1 MHRSALLLSAAA
13 LLLNACQTTPP
24 ADESFEAR
32 FAKADTNK
40 DGKLSREEVSD
51 FVVHNVFDARDAN
64 KDGKLTPTEWWP
76 DNDATQRALFTKRDT
91 NKDGVVSLAE
101 ALAWGRTNK
110 GWGDIMDE
118 ADKNGDGFITPAEA
132 KAYIASKEGPVR

>member
-1 MHRSALLLSAAA
+1 MTRYALLPA
-13 LLLNACQTTPP
+13 LLFLGACQTTPP
-24 ADESFEAR
+24 PDESFEER
-32 FAKADTNK
+32 FARADVNK

-51 FVVHNVFDARDAN
+51 FVVHNVFDARDTN
-64 KDGKLTPTEWWP
+64 KDGKLTLEEWWP
-76 DNDATQRALFTKRDT
+76 GNDPVEIAKFKKRDR
-91 NKDGVVSLAE
+91 NKDGLVSLEE
-101 ALAWGRTNK
+101 ALHWGRTNQ